1 MTTRPREVV
10 ALVSARHSAVAAQM
24 RALVAWAVAADYKL
38 ARTVDVSPDE
48 IGEVCEDVRQG
59 SAAGAAVV
67 RLDVLGDLVEQEAVR
82 AVLAR
87 AGGVLL
93 LVDERDR
100 QELAKPSAEVR
111 DLLRLYDDRVTAL
124 SSRAGVAR
132 LQRGASAAR
141 AAGGRAG
148 GRTPYGMKMVA
159 GQLVED
165 ATEQA
170 IVTRMEALWNR
181 GMGYSEIGRQM
192 GVEGYRKRDGSTT
205 WHPDTVRRI
214 LLRRGVQPHE
224 AQPVDNS

>member
-1 MTTRPREVV
+1 MPPRQVV
-10 ALVSARHSAVAAQM
+10 ALVRSRHSAAAAQT
-24 RALVAWAVAADYKL
+24 RALVEWAAGADAVL
-38 ARTVDVSPDE
+38 TRTVEVSADA
-48 IGEVCEDVRQG
+48 IGEVCEDVRQWLC
-59 SAAGAAVV
+59 AGAVV
-67 RLDVLGDLVEQEAVR
+67 ERLDVLGGLVEQEAVR
-82 AVLAR
+82 AVLVK
-87 AGGVLL
+87 AGGTLFV
-93 LVDERDR
+93 VDEHDR
-100 QELAKPSAEVR
+100 QELEQPTTDVR
-111 DLLRLYDDRVTAL
+111 DLLRLYDDRVTTL

-148 GRTPYGMKMVA
+148 GRAPYGMRMVA

-165 ATEQA
+165 AKEQA
-170 IVTRMEALWNR
+170 IVTRMEALWQR

-192 GVEGYRKRDGSTT
+192 GVEGYQKRDGSTT